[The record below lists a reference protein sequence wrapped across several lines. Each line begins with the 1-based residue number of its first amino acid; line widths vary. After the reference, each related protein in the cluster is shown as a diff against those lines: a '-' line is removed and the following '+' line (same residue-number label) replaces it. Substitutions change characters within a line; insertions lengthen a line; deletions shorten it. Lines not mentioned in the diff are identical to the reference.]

1 MFSSYNKT
9 IYYIIISILIL
20 TFQVNFPNIIF
31 FNEHEINIDLFL
43 VFITFLSI
51 LLGSYKI
58 IIFSFFY
65 GIILDI
71 VLSTNEIGLLSFIT
85 SFTSFLLISL
95 KDYDNLWNKNIKFL
109 SIFFIYLFHFLLFY
123 LILFNDTFLVVFLI
137 SFFQA
142 IFTFVIFF
150 IISKFIVKVYYL

>member
-9 IYYIIISILIL
+9 IFYIIISILVL

-65 GIILDI
+65 GLILDI

-95 KDYDNLWNKNIKFL
+95 KDYDNLWNRNMKFL
-109 SIFFIYLFHFLLFY
+109 SIFFIYLFHFLFFY

-142 IFTFVIFF
+142 IFTFIIFY
-150 IISKFIVKVYYL
+150 IISKFIVKVK

>member
-9 IYYIIISILIL
+9 IFYIIISILIL

-95 KDYDNLWNKNIKFL
+95 KDYDNLWNRNMKFL

-142 IFTFVIFF
+142 IFTFIIFY
-150 IISKFIVKVYYL
+150 IISKFIVKIK

>member
-51 LLGSYKI
+51 ILGSYKI

-95 KDYDNLWNKNIKFL
+95 KDYDNLWNKNMKFL

-123 LILFNDTFLVVFLI
+123 LILFNDTFLAVFLI

-142 IFTFVIFF
+142 IFTFIIFF
-150 IISKFIVKVYYL
+150 IISKFIVKVN

>member
-9 IYYIIISILIL
+9 IFYIIISILIL

-95 KDYDNLWNKNIKFL
+95 KDYDNLWNRNMKFL
-109 SIFFIYLFHFLLFY
+109 SIFFIYLFHFLFFY

-142 IFTFVIFF
+142 IFTFIIFY
-150 IISKFIVKVYYL
+150 IISKFIVKVK

>member
-1 MFSSYNKT
+1 MFSSYNKI

-20 TFQVNFPNIIF
+20 IFQVNFPNIIF

-95 KDYDNLWNKNIKFL
+95 KDYDNLWNRNMKFL
-109 SIFFIYLFHFLLFY
+109 SIFFIYLFHFLFFY

-142 IFTFVIFF
+142 IFTFIIFY
-150 IISKFIVKVYYL
+150 IISKFIVKVK

>member
-9 IYYIIISILIL
+9 IFYIIISILIL

-65 GIILDI
+65 GFILDI

-95 KDYDNLWNKNIKFL
+95 KDYDNLWNRNMKFL
-109 SIFFIYLFHFLLFY
+109 SIFFIYLFHFLFFY

-142 IFTFVIFF
+142 IFTFIIFY
-150 IISKFIVKVYYL
+150 IISKFIVKVK

>member
-1 MFSSYNKT
+1 MFSSYNKI

-20 TFQVNFPNIIF
+20 IFQVNFPNIIF

-65 GIILDI
+65 GVILDI

-85 SFTSFLLISL
+85 SLTSFLLISL
-95 KDYDNLWNKNIKFL
+95 KDYDNLWNRNMKFL

-142 IFTFVIFF
+142 IFTFIIFY
-150 IISKFIVKVYYL
+150 IISKFIVKIK

>member
-9 IYYIIISILIL
+9 IFYTIISILIL

-65 GIILDI
+65 GVILDI

-95 KDYDNLWNKNIKFL
+95 KDYDNLWNRNMKFL
-109 SIFFIYLFHFLLFY
+109 SIFFIYLFHFLFFY

-142 IFTFVIFF
+142 IFTFIIFY
-150 IISKFIVKVYYL
+150 IISKFIVKIK

>member
-51 LLGSYKI
+51 ILGSYKI

-95 KDYDNLWNKNIKFL
+95 KDYDNLWNRNMKFL
-109 SIFFIYLFHFLLFY
+109 SIFFIYLFHFLFFY

-142 IFTFVIFF
+142 IFTFIIFY
-150 IISKFIVKVYYL
+150 IISKFIVKVK

>member
-9 IYYIIISILIL
+9 IFYIIISILIL

-65 GIILDI
+65 GFILDI

-95 KDYDNLWNKNIKFL
+95 KDYDNLWNRNMKFL
-109 SIFFIYLFHFLLFY
+109 SIFFIYLFHFLFFY
-123 LILFNDTFLVVFLI
+123 LILLNDTFLVVFLI

-142 IFTFVIFF
+142 IFTFIIFY
-150 IISKFIVKVYYL
+150 IISKFIVKVK

>member
-9 IYYIIISILIL
+9 IFYIIISILIL

-65 GIILDI
+65 GFILDI

-95 KDYDNLWNKNIKFL
+95 KDYDNLWNRNMKFL
-109 SIFFIYLFHFLLFY
+109 SIFFIYLFHFLFFY

-142 IFTFVIFF
+142 IFTFIIFY
-150 IISKFIVKVYYL
+150 IISKYIVKVK

>member
-9 IYYIIISILIL
+9 IFYIIISILIL
-20 TFQVNFPNIIF
+20 TFQVNFPNVIF

-95 KDYDNLWNKNIKFL
+95 KDYDNLWNRNMKFL

-142 IFTFVIFF
+142 IFTFIIFY
-150 IISKFIVKVYYL
+150 IISKFIVKIK

>member
-1 MFSSYNKT
+1 MFLSYNKT
-9 IYYIIISILIL
+9 IFYIIISILIL

-95 KDYDNLWNKNIKFL
+95 KDYDNLWNRNMKFL
-109 SIFFIYLFHFLLFY
+109 SIFFIYLFHFLFFY

-142 IFTFVIFF
+142 IFTFIIFY
-150 IISKFIVKVYYL
+150 IISKFIVKIK

>member
-9 IYYIIISILIL
+9 IYYIIISILIII
-20 TFQVNFPNIIF
+20 FQVNFPNIIF

-65 GIILDI
+65 GFILDI

-95 KDYDNLWNKNIKFL
+95 KDYDNLWNRNMKFL
-109 SIFFIYLFHFLLFY
+109 SIFFIYLFHFLFFY

-142 IFTFVIFF
+142 IFTFIIFY
-150 IISKFIVKVYYL
+150 IISKFIVKVK

>member
-51 LLGSYKI
+51 IIGSYKI

-65 GIILDI
+65 GVILDI

-95 KDYDNLWNKNIKFL
+95 KDYDNLWNRNMKFL
-109 SIFFIYLFHFLLFY
+109 SIFFIYLFHFLFFY

-142 IFTFVIFF
+142 IFTFIIFY
-150 IISKFIVKVYYL
+150 IISKFIVKVK

>member
-9 IYYIIISILIL
+9 IYYIIISVLVL

-31 FNEHEINIDLFL
+31 FNEHEINIDLVL

-51 LLGSYKI
+51 LLGTYKI

-85 SFTSFLLISL
+85 SLTSFLLISL
-95 KDYDNLWNKNIKFL
+95 KDYDNLWNRNMKFL
-109 SIFFIYLFHFLLFY
+109 SIFFIYLFHFLFFY

-142 IFTFVIFF
+142 IFTFIIFY
-150 IISKFIVKVYYL
+150 IISKFVVKVK

>member
-9 IYYIIISILIL
+9 IFYIIISILIL

-95 KDYDNLWNKNIKFL
+95 KDYDNLWNRNMKFL
-109 SIFFIYLFHFLLFY
+109 SIFFIYLFHFLFFY

-142 IFTFVIFF
+142 IFTFIIFY
-150 IISKFIVKVYYL
+150 IISKYIVKVK

>member
-9 IYYIIISILIL
+9 IFYIIISILIL

-95 KDYDNLWNKNIKFL
+95 KDYDNLWNRNMKFL
-109 SIFFIYLFHFLLFY
+109 SIFFIYLFHFLFFY
-123 LILFNDTFLVVFLI
+123 LILLNDTFLVVFLI

-142 IFTFVIFF
+142 IFTFIIFY
-150 IISKFIVKVYYL
+150 IISKFIVKVK

>member
-31 FNEHEINIDLFL
+31 FNEYEINIDLFL

-65 GIILDI
+65 GVILDI

-95 KDYDNLWNKNIKFL
+95 KDYDNLWNRNMKFL
-109 SIFFIYLFHFLLFY
+109 SIFFIYLFHFLFFY

-142 IFTFVIFF
+142 IFTFIIFY
-150 IISKFIVKVYYL
+150 IISKFIVKVK

>member
-9 IYYIIISILIL
+9 IFYIIISILIL

-51 LLGSYKI
+51 IIGSYKI

-65 GIILDI
+65 GVILDI

-95 KDYDNLWNKNIKFL
+95 KDYDNLWNRNMKFL
-109 SIFFIYLFHFLLFY
+109 SIFFIYLFHFLFFY

-142 IFTFVIFF
+142 IFTFIIFY
-150 IISKFIVKVYYL
+150 IISKFIVKVK

>member
-1 MFSSYNKT
+1 MFSLYNKT
-9 IYYIIISILIL
+9 IYYIVISILVL

-31 FNEHEINIDLFL
+31 FNEHEINVDLVL

-51 LLGSYKI
+51 LSGTYKI

-85 SFTSFLLISL
+85 SITSFLLISL
-95 KDYDNLWNKNIKFL
+95 KDYDNLWNRNMKFL
-109 SIFFIYLFHFLLFY
+109 SIFSIYLFHFLFFY

-137 SFFQA
+137 SLFQA
-142 IFTFVIFF
+142 IFTFIIFY
-150 IISKFIVKVYYL
+150 IISKFIVKVR

>member
-51 LLGSYKI
+51 ILGSYKI

-95 KDYDNLWNKNIKFL
+95 KDYDNLWNKNMKFL

-137 SFFQA
+137 SLFQA
-142 IFTFVIFF
+142 IFTFIIFF
-150 IISKFIVKVYYL
+150 IISKFMVKVN

>member
-9 IYYIIISILIL
+9 IFYIIISILIL

-95 KDYDNLWNKNIKFL
+95 KDYDNLWNRNMKFL
-109 SIFFIYLFHFLLFY
+109 SIFFIYLFHFLFFY

-142 IFTFVIFF
+142 IFTFIIFY
-150 IISKFIVKVYYL
+150 IISKFIVKIK

>member
-9 IYYIIISILIL
+9 IFYIIISILIL

-65 GIILDI
+65 GFILDI

-95 KDYDNLWNKNIKFL
+95 KDYDNLWNRNMKFL
-109 SIFFIYLFHFLLFY
+109 SIFFIYLFHFLFFY

-142 IFTFVIFF
+142 IFTFIIFF
-150 IISKFIVKVYYL
+150 IISKFIVKVK

>member
-65 GIILDI
+65 GVILDI

-95 KDYDNLWNKNIKFL
+95 KDYDNLWNRNMKFL
-109 SIFFIYLFHFLLFY
+109 SIFFIYLFHFLFFY

-142 IFTFVIFF
+142 IFTFIIFY
-150 IISKFIVKVYYL
+150 IISKFIVKVK

>member
-51 LLGSYKI
+51 ILGSYKI

-95 KDYDNLWNKNIKFL
+95 KDYDNLWNKNMKFL

-142 IFTFVIFF
+142 FFTFIIFF
-150 IISKFIVKVYYL
+150 IISKFIVKVK

>member
-51 LLGSYKI
+51 ILGSYKI

-95 KDYDNLWNKNIKFL
+95 KDYDNLWNKNMKFL

-150 IISKFIVKVYYL
+150 IISKFIVKVN

>member
-9 IYYIIISILIL
+9 IFYIIISILIL

-95 KDYDNLWNKNIKFL
+95 KDYDNLWNRNMKFL
-109 SIFFIYLFHFLLFY
+109 SIFFIYVFHFLFFY

-142 IFTFVIFF
+142 IFTFIIFY
-150 IISKFIVKVYYL
+150 IISKFIVKVK

>member
-9 IYYIIISILIL
+9 IFYTIISILIL

-65 GIILDI
+65 GFILDI

-95 KDYDNLWNKNIKFL
+95 KDYDNLWNRNMKFL
-109 SIFFIYLFHFLLFY
+109 SIFFIYLFHFLFFY

-142 IFTFVIFF
+142 IFTFIIFY
-150 IISKFIVKVYYL
+150 IISKFIVKVK

>member
-1 MFSSYNKT
+1 MFLSYNKI
-9 IYYIIISILIL
+9 IYYIIISILL
-20 TFQVNFPNIIF
+20 FTFQVNFPTIIF

-95 KDYDNLWNKNIKFL
+95 KDYDNLWNRNMKFL
-109 SIFFIYLFHFLLFY
+109 SIFFIYLFHFLFFY

-142 IFTFVIFF
+142 IFTFIIFY
-150 IISKFIVKVYYL
+150 IISKFIVKVK

>member
-51 LLGSYKI
+51 LLGTYKI

-65 GIILDI
+65 GVILDI

-95 KDYDNLWNKNIKFL
+95 KDYDNLWNRNMKFL
-109 SIFFIYLFHFLLFY
+109 SIFFIYLFHFLFFY

-142 IFTFVIFF
+142 IFTFIIFY
-150 IISKFIVKVYYL
+150 IISKFIVKVK

>member
-9 IYYIIISILIL
+9 IFYTIISILIL

-85 SFTSFLLISL
+85 SLTSFLLISL
-95 KDYDNLWNKNIKFL
+95 KDYDNLWNRNMKFL
-109 SIFFIYLFHFLLFY
+109 SIFFIYLFHFLFFY

-142 IFTFVIFF
+142 IFTFIIFY
-150 IISKFIVKVYYL
+150 IISKFIVKVK

>member
-51 LLGSYKI
+51 ILGSYKI

-95 KDYDNLWNKNIKFL
+95 KDYDNLWNKNMKFL

-142 IFTFVIFF
+142 IFTFIIFF
-150 IISKFIVKVYYL
+150 IISKFMVKVN

>member
-9 IYYIIISILIL
+9 IFYIIISILIL
-20 TFQVNFPNIIF
+20 TFQVNFPNVIF

-65 GIILDI
+65 GVILDI

-85 SFTSFLLISL
+85 SLTSFLLISL
-95 KDYDNLWNKNIKFL
+95 KDYDNLWNRNMKFL
-109 SIFFIYLFHFLLFY
+109 SIFFIYLFHFLFFY

-142 IFTFVIFF
+142 IFTFIIFY
-150 IISKFIVKVYYL
+150 IISKFIVKVK

>member
-65 GIILDI
+65 GFILDI

-95 KDYDNLWNKNIKFL
+95 KDYDNLWNRNMKFL
-109 SIFFIYLFHFLLFY
+109 SIFFIYLFHFLFFY

-142 IFTFVIFF
+142 IFTFIIFY
-150 IISKFIVKVYYL
+150 IISKFIVKVK

>member
-95 KDYDNLWNKNIKFL
+95 KDYDNLWNRNMKFL
-109 SIFFIYLFHFLLFY
+109 SIFFIYLFHFLFFY

-142 IFTFVIFF
+142 IFTFIIFY
-150 IISKFIVKVYYL
+150 IISKFIVKVK

>member
-9 IYYIIISILIL
+9 IFYIIISILIL

-58 IIFSFFY
+58 IIFSFFT
-65 GIILDI
+65 
-71 VLSTNEIGLLSFIT
+71 VLF
-85 SFTSFLLISL
+85 
-95 KDYDNLWNKNIKFL
+95 
-109 SIFFIYLFHFLLFY
+109 
-123 LILFNDTFLVVFLI
+123 
-137 SFFQA
+137 
-142 IFTFVIFF
+142 
-150 IISKFIVKVYYL
+150 

>member
-9 IYYIIISILIL
+9 IFYIIISILIL

-51 LLGSYKI
+51 LIGSYKI

-65 GIILDI
+65 GFILDI

-95 KDYDNLWNKNIKFL
+95 KDYDNLWNRNMKFL
-109 SIFFIYLFHFLLFY
+109 SIFFIYLFHFLFFY

-142 IFTFVIFF
+142 FFTFIIFY
-150 IISKFIVKVYYL
+150 IISKFIVKVK

>member
-1 MFSSYNKT
+1 MFSSHNKT
-9 IYYIIISILIL
+9 IFYIIISILIL

-95 KDYDNLWNKNIKFL
+95 KDYDNLWNRNMKFL

-123 LILFNDTFLVVFLI
+123 LILFNDTFLAVFLI

-142 IFTFVIFF
+142 IFTFIIFY
-150 IISKFIVKVYYL
+150 IISKFIVKVK